1 MKKIW
6 ILLIGC
12 LLCTSLTGQNINDF
26 RKQREQEQ
34 KQFRQQ
40 EDNFK
45 KQREEEYKQ
54 FKAAY
59 EAEFERYKKN
69 YLAYLNGEKSVLEL
83 MASDDNLKITP
94 LPKDQRPKAVV
105 SSVKDE
111 KKALDNEIKFVTRS
125 KPEDLLGDLSKS
137 KDPLQQVKDGVEQLK
152 KWNEE
157 MEKDGS
163 KLQVLTP
170 ATEPIKEEP
179 KKEAPKAEPKKETP
193 KPEPKKETVKKEE
206 PKKETPKA
214 EPKKDTV
221 KKEEPKKETPKA
233 EPKKETVK
241 KEEPKK
247 ETPKAE
253 PKKEETKKAEP
264 KKETTNISIPEGKPT
279 AYTRLS
285 SKFGPRIHPITKKQS
300 THKGVDLAAPKMT
313 PIYATAD
320 GTVTFSG
327 TQGGYGNFIKI
338 NHQNGYKTAYAHM
351 EKRVAKKNEKVKK
364 GDLIGYV
371 GSTGQS
377 TGNHLHYEVY
387 FEDKLIDP
395 EKTM

>member
-125 KPEDLLGDLSKS
+125 KPKDLLGDLSKS

-152 KWNEE
+152 KWNED

-170 ATEPIKEEP
+170 ATEPI
-179 KKEAPKAEPKKETP
+179 
-193 KPEPKKETVKKEE
+193 KEE

-247 ETPKAE
+247 ETP
-253 PKKEETKKAEP
+253 KAEP

-351 EKRVAKKNEKVKK
+351 EKLVAKKNEKVKK

>member
-34 KQFRQQ
+34 NQFRQQ

-179 KKEAPKAEPKKETP
+179 KKETPKAEPKKE
-193 KPEPKKETVKKEE
+193 
-206 PKKETPKA
+206 
-214 EPKKDTV
+214 TV

-351 EKRVAKKNEKVKK
+351 EKLVAKKNEKVKK